1 MHLFYSA
8 SQTIKNGYLGR
19 LICHIF
25 GIFTVNF
32 GLGQSKWHGFPNL
45 LGPFQGPNR
54 FVALLP
60 QSDKT
65 SQNHNEYRML
75 SSFAR
80 TLPFKL
86 HQLLVWIQKTLMT
99 QFVQSI
105 ESFCKVFTTVDQTTR
120 KYIFQAF
127 TSVYLAHYKG
137 PERHFHNKIVE
148 IDTSIPDNLVS
159 AILIFPVTL
168 APLTSFHASIQ
179 RQEFFFC

>member
-32 GLGQSKWHGFPNL
+32 GLSQSKWHGFPNL

-75 SSFAR
+75 RVIVRENRAVPKDWGQPIAFIFSAFKTR
-80 TLPFKL
+80 LIRLTL
-86 HQLLVWIQKTLMT
+86 
-99 QFVQSI
+99 
-105 ESFCKVFTTVDQTTR
+105 
-120 KYIFQAF
+120 
-127 TSVYLAHYKG
+127 
-137 PERHFHNKIVE
+137 
-148 IDTSIPDNLVS
+148 
-159 AILIFPVTL
+159 VTL
-168 APLTSFHASIQ
+168 TRFPGVLLPRLTTPLVFGQ
-179 RQEFFFC
+179 GKP

>member
-8 SQTIKNGYLGR
+8 SQIIKKMVILVD
-19 LICHIF
+19 LSAIFF

-86 HQLLVWIQKTLMT
+86 HQLLVWIQKTLIT

-127 TSVYLAHYKG
+127 TSVYLAHYKW

-148 IDTSIPDNLVS
+148 IDISTPDNLVS
-159 AILIFPVTL
+159 AILILPVTL
-168 APLTSFHASIQ
+168 APLTSFHASN
-179 RQEFFFC
+179 

>member
-1 MHLFYSA
+1 MHLFYNA
-8 SQTIKNGYLGR
+8 SQIIKNGYLGR

-25 GIFTVNF
+25 GIFTVNS
-32 GLGQSKWHGFPNL
+32 GQGQSKWYGFPNL
-45 LGPFQGPNR
+45 LGPFQGPNQ

-75 SSFAR
+75 SSFA
-80 TLPFKL
+80 LPFKL

-105 ESFCKVFTTVDQTTR
+105 ESFCKVFTTVAR

-127 TSVYLAHYKG
+127 TSVYLAHYKW
-137 PERHFHNKIVE
+137 PERHFHNKMVE
-148 IDTSIPDNLVS
+148 IDISLPDLVS
-159 AILIFPVTL
+159 AILILPVTL
-168 APLTSFHASIQ
+168 APLTGFHA
-179 RQEFFFC
+179 RN